1 MSNIVPVKQAPLA
14 GLAGYGG
21 GVPGLYFL
29 GADGTSVAITKSVRF
44 NDNHEAHLTR
54 TPSSD
59 GNRRTWTWAA
69 WVKRSNLGGYQS
81 LFADQVN
88 GGTNGAA
95 IYFNTGDDRIVFE
108 EYSSGGIQWKLRT
121 QQRFRDTH
129 GWYHLTVVFNSPAST
144 ANERMRIYVNG
155 SEVTDFADRTNP
167 SQNFQG
173 SLNRAR
179 ETDIASYGAFDT
191 SYFDGYLADI
201 YFIDGSALDPTSFG
215 SFDSN
220 GVWQAATFSGSFGN
234 NGFHLLD
241 FANESAV
248 GHDSSGN
255 NNDFTAKN
263 ILEATGQYLDD
274 ITGTQRS
281 GFPWS
286 QMFDGRLDHG
296 ALPNA
301 GSSYT
306 FSPSPTIPFTTLQIY
321 AYKDSSPGT
330 LRINGTDVTS
340 QVPNHNGIGPNQLT
354 TITGIS
360 SPLTSIQNISNGNL
374 ANIVFAGLVID
385 GELLLDTAAEVDVL
399 FDVPQNGD
407 SSDDT
412 GAGAQV
418 SGNYATLNVLET
430 AAAGGNAAL
439 SNGNLQ
445 IDGTSSEQFRA
456 ATIPVS
462 SGKWYFEIVQREGTD
477 FGPGVWAYPLASSS
491 SQFYQ
496 NTNYRYNSNGGV
508 YNQSGLVASYSNFA
522 VGDVIGTALDLDNGK
537 VYFSKNGTWQNSG
550 NPATQTNPAATGLTG
565 QWVFGASTN
574 GNGTILNANFGQR
587 AFAYNAPSGFK
598 ALCTTN
604 LPTPTIADGSDY
616 FEAVLYNGNQT
627 AKSITTGHASDFV
640 WLKVRNQG
648 NNHFLFDSVR
658 GVGRRLMTSGNN
670 DEDGDSSTD
679 TLTSFNSNGFSLG
692 ADTAT
697 GGVNANSAQMVAYS
711 WVAASSTATNN
722 TGSITSSVRANQTA
736 GFSIVTYTGTG
747 SNGTV
752 GHGLNAALDFITVK
766 RRDANGE
773 WRSWH
778 SGLANNKGIDINS
791 TNAAFTDDSFNT
803 TIPTS
808 SVFTLK
814 GGVSNVNANYATY
827 VAYCFT
833 AVAGYSA
840 FGSYTG
846 KSAKNFQYTGFQPRW
861 VMIKNTSTNS
871 YTSHTGWAIFD
882 TERPPAYNVNVN
894 SLFANNTNQEGKRGN
909 NSTASAPD
917 FGIDI
922 LSNGFCLRD
931 NGASEINLN
940 NESYIYLAF
949 ANNPFQAN
957 GGLAR

>member
-44 NDNHEAHLTR
+44 NDNHKAHLTR

-95 IYFNTGDDRIVFE
+95 IYFNTGDDRLVFE

-121 QQRFRDTH
+121 EQRFRDTG

-155 SEVTDFADRTNP
+155 SEVTAFANRTNP

-215 SFDSN
+215 AFDSN

-255 NNDFTAKN
+255 ENDFTAKN
-263 ILEATGQYLDD
+263 ILEATGQYIDD
-274 ITGTQRS
+274 VSGTPRS
-281 GFPWS
+281 GFPFS

-301 GSSYT
+301 GTSYT
-306 FSPSPTIPFTTLQIY
+306 FSPSPTIPFSTLHIY

-330 LRINGTDVTS
+330 LKINGVDVTS
-340 QVPNHNGIGPNQLT
+340 QVPNHNGIGPNQRT
-354 TITGIS
+354 QITGIS

-374 ANIVFAGLVID
+374 ANIVFAGIEID
-385 GELLLDTAAEVDVL
+385 GVLLLDTPAEVDVL
-399 FDVPQNGD
+399 FDVPANGD
-407 SSDDT
+407 SSDES
-412 GAGAQV
+412 GAGGEV
-418 SGNYATLNVLET
+418 SGNYATWNVLDKGSQLT
-430 AAAGGNAAL
+430 LA
-439 SNGNLQ
+439 NGNLQ
-445 IDGTSSEQFRA
+445 IVSVTNDMVRS
-456 ATIPVS
+456 TIAMT
-462 SGKWYFEIVQREGTD
+462 SGKWYAEYTHGTGLGMVGIANANAD
-477 FGPGVWAYPLASSS
+477 TSLYLGQSAGGAGYYNTGTAY
-491 SQFYQ
+491 F
-496 NTNYRYNSNGGV
+496 NDNGGTS
-508 YNQSGLVASYSNFA
+508 YGASYTT
-522 VGDVIGTALDLDNGK
+522 GDVIGVALNADTGA
-537 VYFSKNGTWQNSG
+537 VTFYKNGVSQGALSYTGFSSGPYYFACGVDTMANSHM
-550 NPATQTNPAATGLTG
+550 
-565 QWVFGASTN
+565 
-574 GNGTILNANFGQR
+574 NFGQR
-587 AFAYNAPSGFK
+587 SWAHSAPSGYK

-604 LPTPTIADGSDY
+604 LPDPTIADGSDY
-616 FEAVLYNGNQT
+616 FEAVLYSGNQT

-670 DEDGDSSTD
+670 NEDGNSSTD

-711 WVAASSTATNN
+711 WVAASSSATNN
-722 TGSITSSVRANQTA
+722 DGTIASSVRANQTA

-747 SNGTV
+747 QNGTV

-791 TNAAFTDDSFNT
+791 TNAAFTDDSFNS